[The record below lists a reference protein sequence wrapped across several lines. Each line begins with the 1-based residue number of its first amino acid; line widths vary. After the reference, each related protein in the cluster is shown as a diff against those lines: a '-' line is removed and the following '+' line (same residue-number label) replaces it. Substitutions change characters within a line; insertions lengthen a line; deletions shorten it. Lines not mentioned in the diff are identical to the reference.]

1 VTSPVVTQNPALPAR
16 AITWT
21 RRTGE
26 MMLRIVG
33 DAEPILRG
41 HVNELATI
49 TIVRHDGAP
58 LVTFNGVLRGY
69 KSQGKM
75 YVIAYF
81 PRRMAP
87 MWGFVKEEEKN
98 GGDVPLL
105 ITLSG
110 VKVRA
115 RGLKKSK
122 EVKGIKEEGRRGD
135 G

>member
-1 VTSPVVTQNPALPAR
+1 VTSPVATQHYLALPAK

-26 MMLRIVG
+26 MMIRIVG
-33 DAEPILRG
+33 DSEPILRG
-41 HVNELATI
+41 HVNELVTI
-49 TIVRHDGAP
+49 TIVRHDGTP

-75 YVIAYF
+75 YVVAYF
-81 PRRMAP
+81 PRRMSP
-87 MWGFVKEEEKN
+87 MWSLIKEEEKN

-122 EVKGIKEEGRRGD
+122 EAKGIKEERNG
-135 G
+135 